1 MPSPIAAAL
10 LPLALLAPAA
20 TAATTPPARAAQ
32 AAPASPLSEGSGG
45 AGTSGEAAG
54 AADAGARVVSVV
66 EAAFD
71 PASAFV
77 PPTAISHAADLV
89 PYGSHVRVVVD
100 RSVPGQTLL
109 TMTVSGLAPDHE
121 FPAHLHTGSC
131 GADPAASGPHY
142 QHAVDPVQ
150 PSTDPAY
157 ANDRN
162 ELRLTLRTDG
172 RGAGSAAGSVAWRPR
187 PGEARSLVLHAGTP
201 AGPHAAG
208 DRAACVKLK
217 L

>member
-1 MPSPIAAAL
+1 MPVPFASAL

-20 TAATTPPARAAQ
+20 
-32 AAPASPLSEGSGG
+32 SP
-45 AGTSGEAAG
+45 
-54 AADAGARVVSVV
+54 VSVI
-66 EAAFD
+66 EADFD

-77 PPTAISHAADLV
+77 PPSAISYASDLV
-89 PYGSHVRVVVD
+89 PYGSHATVVTD
-100 RSVPGQTLL
+100 RSAPGRTVLTL
-109 TMTVSGLAPDHE
+109 TVAGLAPGHE
-121 FPAHLHTGSC
+121 FPVHLHTGTC

-150 PSTDPAY
+150 PSTDPAF

-162 ELRLTLRTDG
+162 ELRLVLRTDE
-172 RGAGSAAGSVAWRPR
+172 RGGGSTSAAVDWQAR

-208 DRAACVKLK
+208 DRVACVKLDG
-217 L
+217 